1 MDVIEIRESA
11 VVDFKRDCIGTCN
24 EIKEFVNT
32 WIKHEKKRKTSLLRT
47 SNIDIDDFE
56 CTSVDFI
63 LDQDG
68 GETFVIYCCY
78 GDDVDL
84 AYEILGVAERKLGVP
99 CGCVIYKED

>member
-11 VVDFKRDCIGTCN
+11 VVDFKRDCIETCN
-24 EIKEFVNT
+24 EIKEVVNA
-32 WIKHEKKRKTSLLRT
+32 WIKHEKKQKTSPLRT

-68 GETFVIYCCY
+68 GETFLIYCCY

>member
-24 EIKEFVNT
+24 
-32 WIKHEKKRKTSLLRT
+32 
-47 SNIDIDDFE
+47 DIDDFE

-68 GETFVIYCCY
+68 GETFMIYCCY